1 LDGTSGQ
8 PTDKENQRM
17 IPGYVQNAE
26 QNESTI
32 WQRVK
37 QAKGDV

>member
-1 LDGTSGQ
+1 MDGDSRGT
-8 PTDKENQRM
+8 TDKKNQRQL

-37 QAKGDV
+37 NAKND